1 MGEVAERISEQSLVA
16 FAFEIS
22 ENADIKS
29 ETRSQKEHP

>member
-16 FAFEIS
+16 FAFEFR